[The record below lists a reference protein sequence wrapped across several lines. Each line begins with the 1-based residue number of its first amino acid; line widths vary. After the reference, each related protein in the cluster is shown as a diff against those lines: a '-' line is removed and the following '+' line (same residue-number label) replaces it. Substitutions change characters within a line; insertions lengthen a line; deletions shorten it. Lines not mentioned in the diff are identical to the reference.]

1 MPKLKGLMK
10 LFIKAIPNASKDQII
25 KIDESNFKI
34 KTTKPPEDGK
44 ANKAVIEILAN
55 YLNVKKNQIK
65 IISGINSQKKIIQ
78 INF

>member
-1 MPKLKGLMK
+1 MK
-10 LFIKAIPNASKDQII
+10 LFIKVIPNASKDQII
-25 KIDESNFKI
+25 KIDESNLKI
-34 KTTKPPEDGK
+34 KTNKPPEDGK
-44 ANKAVIEILAN
+44 ANEAVIEILAN

>member
-1 MPKLKGLMK
+1 MK